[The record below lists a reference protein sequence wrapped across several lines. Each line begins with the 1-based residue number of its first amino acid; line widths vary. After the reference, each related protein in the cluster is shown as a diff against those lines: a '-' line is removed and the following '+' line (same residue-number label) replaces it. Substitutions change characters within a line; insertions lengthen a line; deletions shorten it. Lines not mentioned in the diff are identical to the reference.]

1 MVTYIIKVT
10 EVRGRGVMIDVKPNE
25 ADATAKEKETADIID
40 HLMQPIFEL
49 LASSGGQPKTVGDKD
64 LEATRMLVEK
74 RAKRFLRS

>member
-25 ADATAKEKETADIID
+25 ADATAKEKATAEIID

-49 LASSGGQPKTVGDKD
+49 LASPGGQPKTIGDKD
-64 LEATRMLVEK
+64 LETTRSVVEK
-74 RAKRFLRS
+74 KAKRFLS